1 LRETGLSRL
10 LWIPLLVPISIL
22 DLFSQ
27 LDFNSSQA
35 PSANE
40 PEKSSTQNGTIKR
53 IAELENRLNRLSM
66 ITMALWEILK
76 KQSPDLSDAELY
88 ELVKEI
94 DLRDGKLDGQY
105 VQEAKECSNCGKVMN
120 PQYAQCLY
128 CGAEDPEP
136 NVFHG
141 T

>member
-1 LRETGLSRL
+1 M
-10 LWIPLLVPISIL
+10 SIL

-27 LDFNSSQA
+27 LDFNSSQS
-35 PSANE
+35 PSATDSN
-40 PEKSSTQNGTIKR
+40 KTVVQNDTTIR
-53 IAELENRLNRLSM
+53 ITELENRLNRLSM
-66 ITMALWEILK
+66 ISMALWKILK
-76 KQSPDLSDAELY
+76 KQTPDLTDAQLY

-105 VQEAKECSNCGKVMN
+105 IPEAKACPNCGKMMN
-120 PQYAQCLY
+120 PQYTQCLY

-136 NVFHG
+136 NAFLG

>member
-1 LRETGLSRL
+1 
-10 LWIPLLVPISIL
+10 
-22 DLFSQ
+22 
-27 LDFNSSQA
+27 
-35 PSANE
+35 
-40 PEKSSTQNGTIKR
+40 
-53 IAELENRLNRLSM
+53 M

-120 PQYAQCLY
+120 PQYAKCLY

>member
-1 LRETGLSRL
+1 M
-10 LWIPLLVPISIL
+10 SIL

-35 PSANE
+35 PSAKDSNKGSAQNE
-40 PEKSSTQNGTIKR
+40 AAIR
-53 IAELENRLNRLSM
+53 ITELENRLNRLSM
-66 ITMALWEILK
+66 ITMALWETMK
-76 KQSPDLSDAELY
+76 KQNPDITDSQLY

-105 VQEAKECSNCGKVMN
+105 VPEAKACPNCGKMMN

-136 NVFHG
+136 NVYHG